1 MWFYDVIIYLYLV
14 SDFFFI
20 PTSRLVY
27 HPLINGFT
35 IVNEEDYLD
44 ILYMYSLLS
53 KHGSKNVGHL
63 ICYVL
68 FHEAFRGIF
77 YYKM

>member
-27 HPLINGFT
+27 HPLIYGFT
-35 IVNEEDYLD
+35 
-44 ILYMYSLLS
+44 SKWGGLS
-53 KHGSKNVGHL
+53 RY
-63 ICYVL
+63 YV
-68 FHEAFRGIF
+68 HV
-77 YYKM
+77 

>member
-14 SDFFFI
+14 SDFFLFLRHVWYI
-20 PTSRLVY
+20 IHWFMVL
-27 HPLINGFT
+27 L
-35 IVNEEDYLD
+35 VNEEDYLD

-68 FHEAFRGIF
+68 FHEAFREIF

>member
-14 SDFFFI
+14 SDFFI

-68 FHEAFRGIF
+68 FHEAFREIF

>member
-1 MWFYDVIIYLYLV
+1 MWFYDVIFYLYLV
-14 SDFFFI
+14 SDFFYFYV
-20 PTSRLVY
+20 TSGISSIL
-27 HPLINGFT
+27 L
-35 IVNEEDYLD
+35 VNEEDYLD
-44 ILYMYSLLS
+44 IMYMYNLLS
-53 KHGSKNVGHL
+53 KLRSKNVGHL